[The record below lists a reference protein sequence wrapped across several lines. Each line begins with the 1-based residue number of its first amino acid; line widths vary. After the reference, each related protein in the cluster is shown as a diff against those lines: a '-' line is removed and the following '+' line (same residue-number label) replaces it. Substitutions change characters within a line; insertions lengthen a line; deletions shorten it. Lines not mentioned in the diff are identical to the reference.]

1 MIKASNFLVKFLHRV
16 IDLTDFLC
24 RNVERIN
31 WSDELV
37 MSLRTQFRKV
47 LPSISVT
54 EQEALDAGDVWLEG
68 SIYRGKPDFNALRA
82 VPEAT
87 LSADEQAFMNGPV
100 KELMGMID
108 DSVIQNSKHLPEN
121 ILDFLKKERFFSL
134 IIPKSYGGL
143 EFSPYANSTIVGT
156 IATKSSAVA
165 VTVMVPNSL
174 GPGELLMHFGTEE
187 QRAHYLPRLANGTD
201 IPCFALTS
209 PEAGS
214 DAGGIPDQGI
224 VTKGIYNGQETLGL
238 EVTWDKRYITL
249 APIASVLGLAFK
261 VFDPNGLLGGKE
273 ELGITCALIPKS
285 HPGVEL
291 GNRHDPM
298 GIRFYNGTTRGNK
311 VFIPMEFIIGGQKN
325 IGRGWQMLV
334 SCLGAGRGISLPA
347 LGVSTSQ
354 VALKSASEYAAV
366 REQFGLSIGQFE
378 GIQEKLADIA
388 GKTYLQE
395 SMRVL
400 TTEGLG
406 MGLKPSVVTAIAKY
420 HMTEIGRDVLDSA
433 MDILAG
439 KAIQNGPQNTLASG
453 YVAQPIA
460 ITVEGANILTRNL
473 MIFGQGVMRCHP
485 HLQEMVESI
494 HSEDADADS
503 KFNKKFRQTV
513 GYGISNGLRAF
524 GLGLMPFMAS
534 SQSELPEV
542 RRYEKAVMQLS
553 SRLALFADFSLLVL
567 GGKLKQAEMLS
578 ARLGDVMSYLYAAM
592 ASIKYYEQ
600 KVAESERAQ
609 AAPYFHYATRW
620 ALMSAENALHK
631 FLDNFPASVPRKFL
645 RVATLQFNHRMP
657 KIDDNLIRELAG
669 AAQHDTA
676 FKSQI
681 TKLIKPI
688 SGDGHD
694 INEQAYKAKMA
705 CLDLL
710 KVLKKSLRSKQV
722 KPGVRFVDT
731 LDNALA
737 ANVIDTEQYAKLV
750 DYNKKREKAIRVD
763 EFDFDLNLIDDTLEA
778 HGDIQKAS

>member
-1 MIKASNFLVKFLHRV
+1 
-16 IDLTDFLC
+16 
-24 RNVERIN
+24 
-31 WSDELV
+31 
-37 MSLRTQFRKV
+37 MSLRTKLKKV
-47 LPSISVT
+47 LPSISIT

-68 SIYRGKPDFNALRA
+68 SIYQGKPDFDALRA
-82 VPEAT
+82 VPAAV
-87 LSADEQAFMNGPV
+87 LSADEQAFIDGPLQ
-100 KELMGMID
+100 ELLGMID
-108 DSVIQNSKHLPEN
+108 DTQIQNGIHLPEY

-134 IIPKSYGGL
+134 IIPKSFGGL

-174 GPGELLMHFGTEE
+174 GPGELLLHFGTKE
-187 QRAHYLPRLANGTD
+187 QQAHYLPRLANGRD

-214 DAGGIPDQGI
+214 DAGGIPDLGT
-224 VTKGIYNGQETLGL
+224 VTKGMYNGEEVLGL
-238 EVTWDKRYITL
+238 EITWDKRYITL
-249 APIASVLGLAFK
+249 APIATVLGLAFK
-261 VFDPNGLLGGKE
+261 VVDPNGLLGGKE
-273 ELGITCALIPKS
+273 NLGITCALIPKE

-311 VFIPMEFIIGGQKN
+311 VFVPMDFIIGGQNN

-347 LGVSTSQ
+347 LGVSTAQ
-354 VALKSASEYAAV
+354 VAFKGASEYAAV
-366 REQFGLSIGQFE
+366 REQFGLAIGQFE

-395 SMRVL
+395 AMRVL

-433 MDILAG
+433 MDIQAG

-485 HLQEMVESI
+485 YLQSMVESI
-494 HSEDADADS
+494 HSEDKGAD
-503 KFNKKFRQTV
+503 KEFNRILRKTV
-513 GYGISNGLRAF
+513 GYSVANSLRAF
-524 GLGLMPFMAS
+524 RLGVLPFTAGANS
-534 SQSELPEV
+534 PLPEV
-542 RRYEKAVMQLS
+542 REYEKAAQKLS
-553 SRLALFADFSLLVL
+553 AKLAVYADFSLLVL

-578 ARLGDVMSYLYAAM
+578 ARLGDVMSFLYAAM

-600 KVAESERAQ
+600 KVASSEREQ
-609 AAPYFHYATRW
+609 AAPYFHYATRF
-620 ALMSAENALHK
+620 ALQSAEEALHK
-631 FLDNFPASVPRKFL
+631 FLDNFPASGTRKFM
-645 RVATLQFNHRMP
+645 RFITMNYSTKMP
-657 KIDDNLIRELAG
+657 KISDDLIRELSKQ
-669 AAQHDTA
+669 AQLDTA
-676 FKSQI
+676 FKKQI
-681 TKLIKPI
+681 THLVKPVE
-688 SGDGHD
+688 GDGHH
-694 INEQAYKAKMA
+694 INEQAYKAKMG

-710 KVLKKSLRSKQV
+710 AKVKKALRAKAI
-722 KPGVRFVDT
+722 KPGIRFALT
-731 LDNALA
+731 LDNALV
-737 ANVIDTEQYAKLV
+737 ANVITEEEYAKLI
-750 DYNKKREKAIRVD
+750 DYNKKRERAIRVD
-763 EFDFDLNLIDDTLEA
+763 EFDFDMNLLDENAKPINPLKSVVN
-778 HGDIQKAS
+778 Q

>member
-1 MIKASNFLVKFLHRV
+1 
-16 IDLTDFLC
+16 
-24 RNVERIN
+24 
-31 WSDELV
+31 
-37 MSLRTQFRKV
+37 MSLRTKLKKV
-47 LPSISVT
+47 LPSISIT

-68 SIYRGKPDFNALRA
+68 SIYQGKPDFSALRD
-82 VPEAT
+82 VPAAT
-87 LSADEQAFMNGPV
+87 LTADEQAFLDGPV
-100 KELMGMID
+100 QELLGMID
-108 DSVIQNSKHLPEN
+108 DSVIQNGIHLPN
-121 ILDFLKKERFFSL
+121 DILEFLKKERFFSL
-134 IIPKSYGGL
+134 IIPKSFGGL

-174 GPGELLMHFGTEE
+174 GPGELLLHFGTQE
-187 QRAHYLPRLANGTD
+187 QQAHYLPRLANGTD

-214 DAGGIPDQGI
+214 DAGGIPDVGK
-224 VTKGIYNGQETLGL
+224 VTKGMHNGEEVLGL
-238 EVTWDKRYITL
+238 EITWDKRYITL
-249 APIASVLGLAFK
+249 APIATVLGLAFK
-261 VFDPNGLLGGKE
+261 VVDPDGLLGGKE
-273 ELGITCALIPKS
+273 NLGITCALIPKE

-311 VFIPMEFIIGGQKN
+311 VFVPMDFVIGGQKN

-347 LGVSTSQ
+347 LGVSTAQ

-395 SMRVL
+395 AMRVL

-420 HMTEIGRDVLDSA
+420 HMTELGRDVLDSA
-433 MDILAG
+433 MDIQAG

-485 HLQEMVESI
+485 YLQSMVESI
-494 HSEDADADS
+494 HSDDKGADAE
-503 KFNKKFRQTV
+503 FNGILRKTI
-513 GYGISNGLRAF
+513 GYSTANSLRAF
-524 GLGLMPFMAS
+524 RLGVLPFTAGAS
-534 SQSELPEV
+534 SALPEV
-542 RRYEKAVMQLS
+542 RDYEKAVHKLS
-553 SRLALFADFSLLVL
+553 AKLAVYADFSLLVL

-578 ARLGDVMSYLYAAM
+578 ARLGDVMSFLYAAM

-600 KVAESERAQ
+600 KVASSEREQ
-609 AAPYFHYATRW
+609 AAPYFHYATRF
-620 ALMSAENALHK
+620 ALQSAEEALHK
-631 FLDNFPASVPRKFL
+631 FLDNFPASGTRKFI
-645 RVATLQFNHRMP
+645 RFITMNYSTKMP
-657 KIDDNLIRELAG
+657 KISDDLIRELAKQ
-669 AAQHDTA
+669 AQLDTA
-676 FKSQI
+676 FKTQI
-681 TKLIKPI
+681 THLVKPI
-688 SGDGHD
+688 EGDGHH

-705 CLDLL
+705 SLELL
-710 KVLKKSLRSKQV
+710 AKVKKALRAKTF
-722 KPGVRFVDT
+722 KPGTRFSIT
-731 LDNALA
+731 LENALA
-737 ANVIDTEQYAKLV
+737 AKVINDAEFVQLS

-763 EFDFDLNLIDDTLEA
+763 EFDFDMNILDDNAQPVNPLKSVVN
-778 HGDIQKAS
+778 Q

>member
-1 MIKASNFLVKFLHRV
+1 LI
-16 IDLTDFLC
+16 
-24 RNVERIN
+24 
-31 WSDELV
+31 
-37 MSLRTQFRKV
+37 MSLRTKLKKV
-47 LPSISVT
+47 LPSISIT

-68 SIYRGKPDFNALRA
+68 SIYQGKPDFNALRA
-82 VPEAT
+82 VPAAV
-87 LSADEQAFMNGPV
+87 LSADEQAFIDGPLQ
-100 KELMGMID
+100 ELLGMID
-108 DSVIQNSKHLPEN
+108 DTEIQNGIHLPEY

-134 IIPKSYGGL
+134 IIPKSFGGL

-174 GPGELLMHFGTEE
+174 GPGELLLHFGTKE
-187 QRAHYLPRLANGTD
+187 QQAHYLPRLANGRD

-214 DAGGIPDQGI
+214 DAGGIPDLGT
-224 VTKGIYNGQETLGL
+224 VTKGMYNGEEVLGL
-238 EVTWDKRYITL
+238 EITWDKRYITL
-249 APIASVLGLAFK
+249 APIATVLGLAFK
-261 VFDPNGLLGGKE
+261 VVDPNGLLGGKE
-273 ELGITCALIPKS
+273 NLGITCALIPKE

-311 VFIPMEFIIGGQKN
+311 VFVPMDFIIGGQKN

-347 LGVSTSQ
+347 LGVSSSQ
-354 VALKSASEYAAV
+354 VAFKGASEYAAV
-366 REQFGLSIGQFE
+366 REQFGLAIGQFE

-395 SMRVL
+395 AMRVL

-433 MDILAG
+433 MDIQAG

-485 HLQEMVESI
+485 YLQSMVESI
-494 HSEDADADS
+494 HSEDKNAD
-503 KFNKKFRQTV
+503 KEFNRILRKTV
-513 GYGISNGLRAF
+513 GYSVANSLRAF
-524 GLGLMPFMAS
+524 RLGVLPFTAGANS
-534 SQSELPEV
+534 PLPEV
-542 RRYEKAVMQLS
+542 REYEKAAHKLS
-553 SRLALFADFSLLVL
+553 AKLAVYADFSLLVL

-578 ARLGDVMSYLYAAM
+578 ARLGDVMSFLYAAM

-600 KVAESERAQ
+600 KVASSEREQ
-609 AAPYFHYATRW
+609 AAPYFHYATRF
-620 ALMSAENALHK
+620 ALQSAEQALHK
-631 FLDNFPASVPRKFL
+631 FLDNFPASGTRKFM
-645 RVATLQFNHRMP
+645 RFITMNYSTKMP
-657 KIDDNLIRELAG
+657 KISDDLIRELATQ
-669 AAQHDTA
+669 AQLDTA
-676 FKSQI
+676 FKKQI
-681 TKLIKPI
+681 THLVKPI
-688 SGDGHD
+688 EGDGHY
-694 INEQAYKAKMA
+694 INEQAYKAKMG

-710 KVLKKSLRSKQV
+710 AKVKKALRAKTI
-722 KPGVRFVDT
+722 KPGIRFALT
-731 LDNALA
+731 LDNALV
-737 ANVIDTEQYAKLV
+737 ANVITEEEYAKLI
-750 DYNKKREKAIRVD
+750 DYNKKRERAIRVD
-763 EFDFDLNLIDDTLEA
+763 EFDFDMNLLDENAKPINPLKSVVN
-778 HGDIQKAS
+778 Q

>member
-1 MIKASNFLVKFLHRV
+1 
-16 IDLTDFLC
+16 
-24 RNVERIN
+24 
-31 WSDELV
+31 
-37 MSLRTQFRKV
+37 MSLRTKLKKV
-47 LPSISVT
+47 LPSISIT

-68 SIYRGKPDFNALRA
+68 SIYQGKPDFNALRA
-82 VPEAT
+82 VPAAV
-87 LSADEQAFMNGPV
+87 LSADEQAFIDGPLQ
-100 KELMGMID
+100 ELLGMID
-108 DSVIQNSKHLPEN
+108 DTEIQNGIHLPEY

-134 IIPKSYGGL
+134 IIPKSFGGL

-174 GPGELLMHFGTEE
+174 GPGELLLHFGTKE
-187 QRAHYLPRLANGTD
+187 QQAHYLPRLANGRD

-214 DAGGIPDQGI
+214 DAGGIPDLGT
-224 VTKGIYNGQETLGL
+224 VTKGMYNGEEVLGL
-238 EVTWDKRYITL
+238 EITWDKRYITL
-249 APIASVLGLAFK
+249 APIATVLGLAFK
-261 VFDPNGLLGGKE
+261 VVDPNGLLGGKE
-273 ELGITCALIPKS
+273 NLGITCALIPKE

-311 VFIPMEFIIGGQKN
+311 VFVPMDFIIGGQKN

-347 LGVSTSQ
+347 LGVSSSQ
-354 VALKSASEYAAV
+354 VAFKGASEYAAV
-366 REQFGLSIGQFE
+366 REQFGLAIGQFE

-395 SMRVL
+395 AMRVL

-433 MDILAG
+433 MDIQAG

-485 HLQEMVESI
+485 YLQSMVESI
-494 HSEDADADS
+494 HSEDKNAD
-503 KFNKKFRQTV
+503 KEFNRILRKTV
-513 GYGISNGLRAF
+513 GYSVANSLRAF
-524 GLGLMPFMAS
+524 RLGVLPFTAGANS
-534 SQSELPEV
+534 PLPEV
-542 RRYEKAVMQLS
+542 REYEKAAHKLS
-553 SRLALFADFSLLVL
+553 AKLAVYADFSLLVL

-578 ARLGDVMSYLYAAM
+578 ARLGDVMSFLYAAM

-600 KVAESERAQ
+600 KVASSEREQ
-609 AAPYFHYATRW
+609 AAPYFHYATRF
-620 ALMSAENALHK
+620 ALQSAEQALHK
-631 FLDNFPASVPRKFL
+631 FLDNFPASGTRKFM
-645 RVATLQFNHRMP
+645 RFITMNYSTKMP
-657 KIDDNLIRELAG
+657 KISDDLIRELATQ
-669 AAQHDTA
+669 AQLDTA
-676 FKSQI
+676 FKKQI
-681 TKLIKPI
+681 THVVKPI
-688 SGDGHD
+688 EGDGHY
-694 INEQAYKAKMA
+694 INEQAYKAKMG

-710 KVLKKSLRSKQV
+710 AKVKKALRAKTI
-722 KPGVRFVDT
+722 KPGIRFALT
-731 LDNALA
+731 LDNALV
-737 ANVIDTEQYAKLV
+737 ANVITE
-750 DYNKKREKAIRVD
+750 ECC
-763 EFDFDLNLIDDTLEA
+763 
-778 HGDIQKAS
+778 